1 MKKLVMSAAILSCFL
16 LSFTS
21 CKKDDEKDDVKEI
34 LTSKE
39 WKYVIIGSVE
49 NGISVNGEL
58 NPGYYDDRLIFKPNG
73 VYIYDPGQD
82 ICSDEKYTKGVWSLS
97 SNEKQI
103 IIHMGEDILSKE
115 IISVSR
121 DQIILKRVLQ
131 PQTAKI
137 ELTDI
142 LASAN

>member
-1 MKKLVMSAAILSCFL
+1 
-16 LSFTS
+16 
-21 CKKDDEKDDVKEI
+21 
-34 LTSKE
+34 
-39 WKYVIIGSVE
+39 
-49 NGISVNGEL
+49 
-58 NPGYYDDRLIFKPNG
+58 
-73 VYIYDPGQD
+73 
-82 ICSDEKYTKGVWSLS
+82 
-97 SNEKQI
+97 
-103 IIHMGEDILSKE
+103 MGEDILSKE